1 MGLDKGTLMASTF
14 TEITADTD
22 LQDKD
27 LHNEI
32 RAAFNE
38 RYYAHT
44 ESLLYSANVAAGDDI
59 QAQSYWQTYQDD
71 LESMATSAPW
81 FDPTF
86 DPDGETGISNWDL
99 SDWRTAADIPS
110 GFRRVTGSSWPADW
124 TDYNDPAYTYGTIQV
139 GDIIGPWL
147 FVDLQ
152 RGLNALTHSW
162 WQLQN
167 IGQNITGATRSA
179 TGSDSDC
186 QTALDEA
193 NNNWD
198 SASWGG
204 SAVQASVSIYG
215 DTDHDFVA
223 RREKVKPKSQVYI
236 LYPSDTEYDIYLYA
250 APSGTTGYNPD
261 LRSTYGYTNDVWNL
275 TSETDTEV
283 STTTW
288 ESDTYFGEGF
298 DDSPLDDAGVTCPIS
313 NFNDIYTI
321 VFYFTYV
328 WTFKYHL

>member
-1 MGLDKGTLMASTF
+1 MASTF
-14 TEITADTD
+14 TNITTDTD

-27 LHNEI
+27 LHNEL

-44 ESLLYSANVAAGDDI
+44 ESLLYSTDIVAGDDI

-86 DPDGETGISNWDL
+86 DPDGETGIGNWDI
-99 SDWRTAADIPS
+99 DAWRTAANIAS

-124 TDYNDPAYTYGTIQV
+124 TDYDDPAYSYGTIQA

-152 RGLNALTHSW
+152 RGLSALTHSW
-162 WQLQN
+162 WQLQELGQGITSAQRGG
-167 IGQNITGATRSA
+167 IGMDG
-179 TGSDSDC
+179 DC
-186 QTALDEA
+186 QDALDAALADWLA
-193 NNNWD
+193 NSWAGSSL
-198 SASWGG
+198 SASCSIFGEEVYSTHYFDG
-204 SAVQASVSIYG
+204 SRSKVQ
-215 DTDHDFVA
+215 
-223 RREKVKPKSQVYI
+223 PKSQVYI
-236 LYPSDTEYDIYLYA
+236 LNSLDTTYDIYLYA
-250 APSGTTGYNPD
+250 TPIGTSGYNPD
-261 LRSTYGYTNDVWNL
+261 LRSEYAYTDDVWNL
-275 TSETDTEV
+275 TTETDTAV
-283 STTTW
+283 SNERW
-288 ESDTYFGEGF
+288 ESGTYFGDGTDFE
-298 DDSPLDDAGVTCPIS
+298 DSPLQDAAVGCPIS
-313 NFNDIYTI
+313 AIWASYSI